1 MHRIKSK
8 SRFSDTVTLTS
19 GANTLTLQVDLD
31 LTHAAQQMRK
41 AKEVLAEAQS
51 AVLEH
56 QTDETIGVYGMAL
69 RGVIAVVFG
78 EEQTDSLLAFYEGR
92 PDSMIE
98 DILPYV
104 LDRVAPMMARA
115 SRKRARQLARRQA

>member
-1 MHRIKSK
+1 MHRIRSK

-19 GANTLTLQVDLD
+19 GTNTLTLHVDLD

-41 AKEVLAEAQS
+41 AKEVLAEAQA
-51 AVLEH
+51 AVLDR

-78 EEQTDSLLAFYEGR
+78 EEQTDSLLTFYEGR

-115 SRKRARQLARRQA
+115 SRKRARMLSRQRA

>member
-1 MHRIKSK
+1 MHRIRSK
-8 SRFSDTVTLTS
+8 SRFSDTITLSS
-19 GANTLTLQVDLD
+19 GAKTLTLRVDLD

-41 AKEVLAEAQS
+41 AKEALAEAQN
-51 AVLEH
+51 AVMER
-56 QTDETIGVYGMAL
+56 QTDETMGVYGLAL

-78 EEQTDSLLAFYEGR
+78 EEQTDSLLTFYEGR

-115 SRKRARQLARRQA
+115 SRKRARMLARRRA

>member
-19 GANTLTLQVDLD
+19 GTNTLTLHVDLD

-41 AKEVLAEAQS
+41 AREVLAEAQS
-51 AVLEH
+51 AVLDR

-78 EEQTDSLLAFYEGR
+78 EEQTDSLLTFYEGR

-115 SRKRARQLARRQA
+115 SRKRARQLARQRA